1 MKFLRFDKKFVRFD
15 NTYIIKE
22 PIFVLIFLQ
31 IWTGIMIFLFA
42 NNVF

>member
-22 PIFVLIFLQ
+22 PIFVLIFCKFGQ
-31 IWTGIMIFLFA
+31 
-42 NNVF
+42 VQ